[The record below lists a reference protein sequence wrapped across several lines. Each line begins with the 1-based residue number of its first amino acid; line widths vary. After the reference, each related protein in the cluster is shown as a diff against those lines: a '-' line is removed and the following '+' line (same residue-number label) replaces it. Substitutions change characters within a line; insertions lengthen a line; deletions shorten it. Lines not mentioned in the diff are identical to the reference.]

1 METTTRLILPEVI
14 EALQTSPEDLVGLTE
29 ELHPADLADLA
40 AALEPELAQ
49 RLLMVLP
56 IADAARLLENLDE
69 ERRSSL
75 FANLATR
82 ELDKAAAITD
92 EMAAD
97 DRADLYATLG
107 EKLRTELLE
116 AIDEDESR
124 DIRQLLSYP
133 EDSAGALMTTDF
145 VALPA
150 HVSSEEA
157 INLIRQTAADK
168 ETIYQAFA
176 VDQNGTLLGVLSLRD
191 LVVSPA
197 DRTIA
202 QIMNPNIVSVPVEA
216 DQEEVARLIAKY
228 DLLALP
234 VVDRHHRIVGI
245 ITIDDAI
252 DVVQE
257 EATEDVQRLGGVEPL
272 EQPYLS
278 TPYVQLIRARA
289 PWLLVLFVAGLA
301 TRNVLEHYT
310 TAANIASI
318 AMLMWFVPLIVA
330 SGGNSGSQSATLV
343 IRAVAL
349 GRLELRDAGRVLVRE
364 LAVGFSLGLILCAV
378 GMASAAA
385 WESTRIFGMIMTVGT
400 SVLCVVTVGALV
412 GSGVPLLL
420 VRLGLDPAVA
430 SNPFITSLCDITGLV
445 VYLEIAQ
452 LFLD

>member
-14 EALQTSPEDLVGLTE
+14 EALHTSPEELVGLTE

-49 RLLMVLP
+49 KLLTVLP
-56 IADAARLLENLDE
+56 IEVGARLLENLDE
-69 ERRSSL
+69 EHRSNL
-75 FANLATR
+75 FANLATK
-82 ELDKAAAITD
+82 ELDRAAAITD
-92 EMAAD
+92 EMAHD

-107 EKLRTELLE
+107 EDLRSELLE
-116 AIDEDESR
+116 ALGEEESR

-133 EDSAGALMTTDF
+133 EDSAGALMTTEF

-150 HVSSEEA
+150 HVTTQEA
-157 INLIRQTAADK
+157 INLIRQNAADK
-168 ETIYQAFA
+168 ETIYQAYA
-176 VDQNGTLLGVLSLRD
+176 VDQNGTLLGVVSLRD

-197 DRTIA
+197 DRTVA
-202 QIMNPNIVSVPVEA
+202 QIMNPNIVSAAVEA

-278 TPYVQLIRARA
+278 TPFRDLIRKRA
-289 PWLLVLFVAGLA
+289 PWLVVLFVAGLA
-301 TRNVLEHYT
+301 TRNVLEHFSQSDT
-310 TAANIASI
+310 PGITK
-318 AMLMWFVPLIVA
+318 LLWFVPLIVA

-343 IRAVAL
+343 IRALSL
-349 GRLELRDAGRVLVRE
+349 GRLEARDVGRVLLRE
-364 LAVGFSLGLILCAV
+364 LTVGLSLGIILGLV
-378 GMASAAA
+378 GLASAAV
-385 WESTRIFGMIMTVGT
+385 WETTRFLPMVLSVGFA
-400 SVLCVVTVGALV
+400 VVCVVTWGALV
-412 GSGVPLLL
+412 GAGVPLIM
-420 VRLGLDPAVA
+420 VRLGIDPAVA
-430 SNPFITSLCDITGLV
+430 SNPFISSLCDITGLILYMEV
-445 VYLEIAQ
+445 AQ
-452 LFLD
+452 LFLG

>member
-40 AALEPELAQ
+40 AALAPELAQ
-49 RLLMVLP
+49 RLLTVLP
-56 IADAARLLENLDE
+56 VDDAARLLENLDE

-75 FANLATR
+75 FANLATK

-107 EKLRTELLE
+107 EQLRTELLE

-145 VALPA
+145 LALPA
-150 HVSSEEA
+150 HVTTQEA

-168 ETIYQAFA
+168 ETIYQAYA
-176 VDQNGTLLGVLSLRD
+176 VDQNHTLLGVVSLRD

-197 DRTIA
+197 DRTLT
-202 QIMNPNIVSVPVEA
+202 QIMNPNIVSAPVEA
-216 DQEEVARLIAKY
+216 DQEEVARIIAKY

-234 VVDRHHRIVGI
+234 IVDRHHRIVGI

-252 DVVQE
+252 DVVEE

-272 EQPYLS
+272 DQAYLA
-278 TPYVQLIRARA
+278 TPYTLLIRARA
-289 PWLLVLFVAGLA
+289 PWLIVLFVAGLA

-364 LAVGFSLGLILCAV
+364 LAVGFSLGLILCTV

-430 SNPFITSLCDITGLV
+430 SNPFITSLCDITGLI